1 MKYDSSTGSRSQ
13 QPEEP
18 ECSADKP
25 PSCCAPR
32 NDRAAPPPVV
42 VLESVVNQYAASADA
57 SRPTVSLPSGSFLMG
72 TDYAHGFP
80 ADGEGPVR
88 RVSLSAFDIDAYP
101 VTNADFAAF
110 VAATGYRTEA
120 EVYGWSFVF
129 WSHVP
134 ADRFEALVEDTVAQ
148 APWWCKVP
156 GAMWRHPEGPGSHVN
171 DRANHPVVHV
181 SWNDAAAYAAR
192 ASKRLPTEAQW
203 EYAARGGLEQKLY
216 PWGDDLTPGGE
227 HLCNIWQGEFPRED
241 TAEDGF
247 AGSCPV
253 DAFPPNGYGIYST
266 TGNVWE
272 WCADWFHSELS
283 SQPTL
288 RDPTGPATGETKVMK
303 GGSFLCHAS
312 YCNRYRVAARTSNTP
327 DSSASNI
334 GFRCC
339 RNRQG

>member
-57 SRPTVSLPSGSFLMG
+57 SRPTVSLPADSFLMG
-72 TDYAHGFP
+72 TNYAHGFP

-134 ADRFEALVEDTVAQ
+134 ADRFEAMVEDTVEQ
-148 APWWCKVP
+148 APWWC
-156 GAMWRHPEGPGSHVN
+156 
-171 DRANHPVVHV
+171 
-181 SWNDAAAYAAR
+181 
-192 ASKRLPTEAQW
+192 
-203 EYAARGGLEQKLY
+203 
-216 PWGDDLTPGGE
+216 
-227 HLCNIWQGEFPRED
+227 
-241 TAEDGF
+241 
-247 AGSCPV
+247 
-253 DAFPPNGYGIYST
+253 
-266 TGNVWE
+266 
-272 WCADWFHSELS
+272 
-283 SQPTL
+283 
-288 RDPTGPATGETKVMK
+288 
-303 GGSFLCHAS
+303 
-312 YCNRYRVAARTSNTP
+312 
-327 DSSASNI
+327 
-334 GFRCC
+334 
-339 RNRQG
+339 